1 MELENYWII
10 DEKQQDD
17 LNYTD
22 SIPVIMEKQSKYLF
36 QSTQGKIFAVFG
48 EIKID
53 GSMSAMVKAMS
64 NVIKS
69 ISGITHLQE
78 SVKESTTKDLIDA
91 NTMYFEKHY
100 GYEICTEKYRFRL
113 FELRMTPIYPVEIS
127 VDEGICKNIGSI
139 LARIA
144 VPMEEFNHFKIND
157 EETFC
162 KVLQSIL
169 QDKKVRYIIGELQK
183 REQDVVA
190 KEEKLP
196 EKVIICE
203 GQTEEIILQAIAQKL
218 NQKVTIIE
226 ADGKYNVPHIFDA
239 VKDKNTKSDILVV
252 VDSDGNEEET
262 RSMIAEKIDTD
273 NYELVIINDCIE
285 DWFEP
290 KVADFSK
297 LKLIQSIDTII
308 ENVDF
313 AKLSEMHKSFDK
325 VIEFLEK

>member
-53 GSMSAMVKAMS
+53 GSMSAMVKVMS

-78 SVKESTTKDLIDA
+78 SVEESTTKDLIDA

-144 VPMEEFNHFKIND
+144 VPMEHS
-157 EETFC
+157 C
-162 KVLQSIL
+162 
-169 QDKKVRYIIGELQK
+169 
-183 REQDVVA
+183 
-190 KEEKLP
+190 
-196 EKVIICE
+196 
-203 GQTEEIILQAIAQKL
+203 
-218 NQKVTIIE
+218 
-226 ADGKYNVPHIFDA
+226 
-239 VKDKNTKSDILVV
+239 
-252 VDSDGNEEET
+252 
-262 RSMIAEKIDTD
+262 
-273 NYELVIINDCIE
+273 
-285 DWFEP
+285 
-290 KVADFSK
+290 
-297 LKLIQSIDTII
+297 
-308 ENVDF
+308 
-313 AKLSEMHKSFDK
+313 
-325 VIEFLEK
+325 